1 MEKNKKR
8 AIIAILIIVVL
19 IICYMIFKPKK
30 NNVVE
35 EIHEN
40 KYLILQEAGK
50 EGVIDTKGNVVID
63 PDYTQIIVPDLA
75 KDVFCA
81 YDEEKNIKVLNSKKE
96 NIFNEYDNLEP
107 VEGNRKDTE
116 NQYRPVLRFKKDDKY
131 GLINLDGKEIVKP
144 IYDEIK
150 AVDNDFNNYKVKK
163 DGKYGLVDNSGNII
177 LKEEYTEIK
186 SNNKSMWEDKNVQ
199 NGYKIIKMGANGPIE
214 GFATKKGK
222 IIVPVKYES
231 VEKQEI
237 PSEDYFVAVQEQGK
251 KGLYK
256 NNRQILRSEYQEI
269 SSTKNNLIFKRYG
282 KYGITNLDGKEII
295 GQRFLGYVPLKEH
308 VVFNNEDKE
317 YVFDKNG
324 NMIGKGM
331 YKVIE
336 VVADGNYIICENYAG
351 ERLVIDRKGD
361 EVVND
366 KLLDVL
372 YAFDDVFIGV
382 KETGYGAYSVKNGN
396 IINCEYEYLNKVVGT
411 KILISSKNEGKET
424 TLYNSN
430 GEKIETKDNFVVD
443 VIKDKVVKIFDA
455 TDIKYY
461 DLNGKEIELKNNLD
475 LIAYPFK
482 ENNKWG
488 FKNKEGNIV
497 VDAKYDR
504 VGEFNKYGFAS
515 VMKDSKWGSID
526 SKFNIVLEP
535 EITLDPNIIP
545 KFVGKYL
552 IDGEDNI
559 MAMKVSEGQNIS
571 PMD

>member
-8 AIIAILIIVVL
+8 AIIAILIIIVL

-63 PDYTQIIVPDLA
+63 PDYTQIVVPDLA

-214 GFATKKGK
+214 GFATEKGK

-237 PSEDYFVAVQEQGK
+237 PSEDYFVVVQEQGK

-269 SSTKNNLIFKRYG
+269 SSTKNNLILKRYG
-282 KYGITNLDGKEII
+282 KYGMTNLDGKEVI

-331 YKVIE
+331 YKIIE

-351 ERLVIDRKGD
+351 ERVVIDRKGD

-396 IINCEYEYLNKVVGT
+396 IINCEYEYLNKVIGT

-504 VGEFNKYGFAS
+504 VGEFNKYGFAAI
-515 VMKDSKWGSID
+515 MKDSKWGSID

-545 KFVGKYL
+545 KFVGRYL

-559 MAMKVSEGQNIS
+559 MAMKVSEGQDIS

>member
-8 AIIAILIIVVL
+8 AIIAILIIIVL

-35 EIHEN
+35 NVHEN

-50 EGVIDTKGNVVID
+50 EGVIDTKGNVIIE
-63 PDYTQIIVPDLA
+63 PQYTQVVAPDLA

-81 YDEEKNIKVLNSKKE
+81 YDENKNIKVLNSKKE
-96 NIFNEYDNLEP
+96 TIFDEYKDLEP

-131 GLINLDGKEIVKP
+131 GLVNLEGKEIVKP
-144 IYDEIK
+144 IYDEVK
-150 AVDNDFNNYKVKK
+150 AVENDFNNYKVKK
-163 DGKYGLVDNSGNII
+163 DGKYGLVDNDGNII

-186 SNNKSMWEDKNVQ
+186 SNNKSMWEDKNLQ
-199 NGYKIIKMGANGPIE
+199 NGYKIKKMGSNGPIE
-214 GFATKKGK
+214 GFATEKGK

-237 PSEDYFVAVQEQGK
+237 PSKDYFVVVQEQGK

-282 KYGITNLDGKEII
+282 KYGMTNLDGKEVI
-295 GQRFLGYVPLKEH
+295 GQRFLGYVPLKDY
-308 VVFNNEDKE
+308 VVFSNEDKE
-317 YVFDKNG
+317 YAFDKNG

-331 YKVIE
+331 YKIIE

-351 ERLVIDRKGD
+351 ERVVIDRKGD

-382 KETGYGAYSVKNGN
+382 KETGYGAYSVKKGN
-396 IINCEYEYLNKVVGT
+396 IINCEYEYLNKVIGT

-488 FKNKEGNIV
+488 FKNKEGNVV

-504 VGEFNKYGFAS
+504 VGEFNKYGFAAI
-515 VMKDSKWGSID
+515 MKDSKWGSID

-545 KFVGKYL
+545 KFVGRYL